1 MKETCLDSTRTCIY
15 IYIYLTRYYNEL
27 NIENSARIIYPSW
40 KKSKIIRFF
49 RMTRIL
55 FKIKTIDYS
64 PYLLRNPV
72 TALLPEFRQPDAST
86 TILPFAISQTTYPD
100 RYAIVQP
107 DDFTASLPQ
116 AGGASPRG
124 EALMNRYRPIS
135 RFERGRVI
143 NIHETVPSRNIP
155 TTSRDASL

>member
-1 MKETCLDSTRTCIY
+1 MSRFDTYMY

-107 DDFTASLPQ
+107 DASLPQ

-155 TTSRDASL
+155 TTSRDATL